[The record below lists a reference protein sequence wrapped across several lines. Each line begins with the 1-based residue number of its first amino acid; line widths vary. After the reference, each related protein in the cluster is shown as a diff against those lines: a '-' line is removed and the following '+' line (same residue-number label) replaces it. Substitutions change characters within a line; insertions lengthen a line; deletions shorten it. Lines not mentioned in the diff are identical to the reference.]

1 MNAFKN
7 RTSVVVVAAVV
18 LVGAVAMG
26 YYWGEHAAPLQ
37 MAGPS
42 KVDKIPA
49 PPSAWFTKNAVPPK
63 MVVRPDTP
71 IFPDEAGPTGARGS
85 SRPYEEPLPQETY
98 MPSHDIPAIPT
109 PGIANAPPTGSPL
122 GAPGGAMPPA
132 APVKAPWR
140 RYAMARGAPSGR
152 PLVAIVIDDMG
163 VDHKRSLK
171 MVAMPAPLTLSYLT
185 YAPNIKKQTAAA
197 RAAGHELMLHVSM
210 EPGSHAVDPGP
221 NVLLTGE
228 SDTEIR
234 SRLDWGLN
242 RFSTYIGIN
251 NHMGSKFTA
260 DATGMR
266 VVMEELKKRG
276 LIFLD
281 SRTTNKTVGAQIA
294 HELGVTVVERNIFLD
309 NVNAKDAILK
319 QLAALVRV
327 ARHKGAAI
335 AIGHPRDGTIAALKA
350 WLPTAVDLGVDVV
363 PLSAVIEKMYALKP
377 LPDVARV
384 SRR

>member
-1 MNAFKN
+1 MKAFKN
-7 RTSVVVVAAVV
+7 RTSVAAIAAVAL

-26 YYWGEHAAPLQ
+26 YYWGEHAAPPQ
-37 MAGPS
+37 MAGYS
-42 KVDKIPA
+42 KVDKTPA
-49 PPSAWFTKNAVPPK
+49 PPSAWFAKNATPPK
-63 MVVRPDTP
+63 MVVRPDAP
-71 IFPDEAGPTGARGS
+71 IFPDEAGQTGARGK

-98 MPSHDIPAIPT
+98 MPSHDIPT
-109 PGIANAPPTGSPL
+109 PGIANAPPPAAAPL
-122 GAPGGAMPPA
+122 SAPREAMPPA
-132 APVKAPWR
+132 TPTKAPWR

-163 VDHKRSLK
+163 VDHKRSLE

-185 YAPNIKKQTAAA
+185 YARNIRKQTAAA
-197 RAAGHELMLHVSM
+197 RAVGHELMLHVSM

-260 DATGMR
+260 DAAGMR

-281 SRTTNKTVGAQIA
+281 SRTTSKTVGAKIA
-294 HELGVTVVERNIFLD
+294 HEIGVTVVERNIFLD

-327 ARHKGAAI
+327 ARHRGAAI

-350 WLPTAVDLGVDVV
+350 WLPTAAGLGVDVV
-363 PLSAVIEKMYALKP
+363 PLSAVIEKMYGLKP